1 MFIENL
7 SQQLSGMF
15 GKKPDPTNLEDPQ
28 QPVESN
34 ENEDSEDSDSDDHAM
49 QDVDEEIQIPNSDK
63 DQQEVINSHEE
74 VKQEDQMIRSNL
86 QKREQMI
93 SHMEDELKSKED
105 LLDKIKTS
113 HKTLTQNLLEAMK

>member
-15 GKKPDPTNLEDPQ
+15 GKKPDTMTVEDVN

-34 ENEDSEDSDSDDHAM
+34 ENNEDSEDSDSDDHAM

-63 DQQEVINSHEE
+63 DQ
-74 VKQEDQMIRSNL
+74 
-86 QKREQMI
+86 
-93 SHMEDELKSKED
+93 
-105 LLDKIKTS
+105 
-113 HKTLTQNLLEAMK
+113 